1 MHETIE
7 FPKNKEALM
16 DSTEIFTLIERIAA
30 TSAKSAKLALLG
42 EHAGEE
48 DLKRVLE
55 ATYSPLKTY
64 GIAQRPLP
72 PAPDRRGG
80 RFEES
85 TWSLLGQLERR
96 ELTGNAARAAL
107 AAEMT
112 RLDGASAELLWRIVA
127 KDLRAGFSANTTG
140 KVFPGLLP
148 EYPYMRCSLPK
159 KSNFSKFDWARGV
172 FSQKKANG
180 LFANVNLLDSGAVTL
195 VSRSG
200 SEFPVEAFAEL
211 AAFVA
216 GRFERGFQHHGE
228 LLVVEDGR
236 ILPREIGN
244 GILNAV
250 LQGGQFGP
258 GQAPLYEVWDR
269 IPLSAVVRKGSY
281 AVPYRERLEALDERL
296 READESDPVRLI
308 DTRICNSLEDAYAH
322 YTELVAAGEE
332 GTILKSPA
340 LIWRDGT
347 SKDAVKLK
355 VEASCDLK
363 IVAIVSGRPGTR
375 TEGRAGSLACESE
388 CGKLRVDVTVKN
400 ETMRDAVDADPQSWI
415 GRIVPV
421 LFNEVMRPGPNNA
434 LHSLFLPRL
443 EEAGY
448 RVDKSIADDLERV
461 LEQFEAAKSMEG
473 VAG

>member
-1 MHETIE
+1 MES
-7 FPKNKEALM
+7 A
-16 DSTEIFTLIERIAA
+16 SIFILIERVGAE
-30 TSAKSAKLALLG
+30 SAKSAKIALLS
-42 EHAGEE
+42 EHAGDEG
-48 DLKRVLE
+48 LKRVLE

-64 GIAQRPLP
+64 GIAQRPVGAEP
-72 PAPDRRGG
+72 ERVGAGFDEG
-80 RFEES
+80 

-96 ELTGNAARAAL
+96 ELTGNAARGAL

-112 RLDGASAELLWRIVA
+112 RLDGLSAELLWRIVA
-127 KDLRAGFSANTTG
+127 KDLRAGFSANTIG

-159 KSNFSKFDWARGV
+159 KSNLGQFDWTAGI

-180 LFANVNLLDSGAVTL
+180 LFANVNLLESGAVTI

-200 SEFPVEAFAEL
+200 SEFPAEAFLDL

-216 GRFERGFQHHGE
+216 EQFERGFQHHGE
-228 LLVVEDGR
+228 LLVVQEGK

-244 GILNAV
+244 GILNGV
-250 LQGGQFGP
+250 LQGGAFGP

-269 IPLSAVVRKGSY
+269 IPLSVVVRKGSY
-281 AVPYRERLEALDERL
+281 TVPYRERLEALDEAL
-296 READESDPVRLI
+296 RGACAGAPVRLI
-308 DTRICNSLEDAYAH
+308 DTRICNSLQDAYAH

-332 GTILKSPA
+332 GTILKSPE
-340 LIWRDGT
+340 LVWRDGT

-363 IVAIVSGRPGTR
+363 IVGIVPGRAGTR
-375 TEGRAGSLACESE
+375 TEGRAGSLACESA
-388 CGKLRVDVTVKN
+388 CGQLRVDVTVKN
-400 ETMRDAVDADPQSWI
+400 EAMRDAIDADPQSWI

-421 LFNEVMRPGPNNA
+421 LFNEVMRPGPNNP

-448 RVDKSIADDLERV
+448 RTDKFVADDLVRV
-461 LEQFEAAKSMEG
+461 IEQFEAAKDMPD
-473 VAG
+473 VAA

>member
-1 MHETIE
+1 
-7 FPKNKEALM
+7 M
-16 DSTEIFTLIERIAA
+16 DSASIFLLIERVGAE
-30 TSAKSAKLALLG
+30 SAKSAKLALLG
-42 EHAGEE
+42 EHAGDE

-64 GIAQRPLP
+64 GIAQRPLGSE
-72 PAPDRRGG
+72 PDRAGTV
-80 RFEES
+80 FDAT

-112 RLDGASAELLWRIVA
+112 RLDGMSAELLWRIVA
-127 KDLRAGFSANTTG
+127 KDLRAGFSASTTG

-159 KSNFSKFDWARGV
+159 KSNFGKFDWAAGV

-180 LFANVNLLDSGAVTL
+180 LFANVNLFESGAVTI

-200 SEFPVEAFAEL
+200 SEFPAEAFGEL

-216 GRFERGFQHHGE
+216 ARFERGFQYHGE
-228 LLVVEDGR
+228 LLVAEEGR
-236 ILPREIGN
+236 IQARGIGN
-244 GILNAV
+244 GILNGV

-258 GQAPLYEVWDR
+258 GQTPLYEVWDR
-269 IPLSAVVRKGSY
+269 IPLSAVVKRGSY
-281 AVPYRERLEALDERL
+281 AVPYRKRLLALGALLEGGGR
-296 READESDPVRLI
+296 ADPVRMI
-308 DTRICNSLEDAYAH
+308 ATRVVRSVQEAYAH
-322 YTELVAAGEE
+322 YGQLVAEGEE
-332 GTILKSPA
+332 GSVVKSPELA
-340 LIWRDGT
+340 WRDGT

-363 IVAIVSGRPGTR
+363 IVGIVPGRAGTR

-388 CGKLRVDVTVKN
+388 CGKLRVDVAVKN
-400 ETMRDAVDADPQSWI
+400 EAMRDAIDGDAQAWI

-421 LFNEVMRPGPNNA
+421 LFNEVMYPGPNNP

-448 RVDKSIADDLERV
+448 RTDKFVADDLARV
-461 LEQFEAAKSMEG
+461 FEQFEAAKDMPD
-473 VAG
+473 VAA

>member
-1 MHETIE
+1 
-7 FPKNKEALM
+7 M
-16 DSTEIFTLIERIAA
+16 DSASIFLLIERVGAE
-30 TSAKSAKLALLG
+30 SAKSAKLALLT
-42 EHAGEE
+42 EHAGDE

-64 GIAQRPLP
+64 GIAQRPVG
-72 PAPDRRGG
+72 AEPDRAGMG
-80 RFEES
+80 FDAM

-112 RLDGASAELLWRIVA
+112 RLDGLSAELLWRIVA

-159 KSNFSKFDWARGV
+159 KSNLSKFDFAAGV

-180 LFANVNLLDSGAVTL
+180 LFANVNLLDSGAVTII
-195 VSRSG
+195 SRSG
-200 SEFPVEAFAEL
+200 SEFPAEAFEGL

-216 GRFERGFQHHGE
+216 ERFEHGFQHHGE
-228 LLVVEDGR
+228 LLVVEEGQ
-236 ILPREIGN
+236 ILAREIGN
-244 GILNAV
+244 GILNGV

-258 GQAPLYEVWDR
+258 GQTPLYEVWDR
-269 IPLSAVVRKGSY
+269 IPLSAVVKKGSY
-281 AVPYRERLEALDERL
+281 AMPYRERLAALERL
-296 READESDPVRLI
+296 LEGAGPAQAVRLI
-308 DTRICNSLEDAYAH
+308 DTRVVRSLQEAYAH
-322 YTELVAAGEE
+322 YGQLVADGEE
-332 GTILKSPA
+332 GTILKSSE
-340 LIWRDGT
+340 LSWRDGT

-363 IVAIVSGRPGTR
+363 IVGIVPGRAGTR
-375 TEGRAGSLACESE
+375 TEGRAGSLSCESE
-388 CGKLRVDVTVKN
+388 CGALRVDVTVKN
-400 ETMRDAVDADPQSWI
+400 EAMRDAIDGDPQGWI

-421 LFNEVMRPGPNNA
+421 LFNEVMRPGPNNP

-448 RVDKSIADDLERV
+448 RTDKAVADDLERV
-461 LEQFEAAKSMEG
+461 LEQFEAAKDMAD
-473 VAG
+473 VAA

>member
-1 MHETIE
+1 MVSGDL
-7 FPKNKEALM
+7 F
-16 DSTEIFTLIERIAA
+16 FLIERIAA
-30 TSAKSAKLALLG
+30 EGANSAKIALLAQYREDG
-42 EHAGEE
+42 E
-48 DLKRVLE
+48 LRRVLE

-64 GIAQRPLP
+64 GIAQRLV
-72 PAPDRRGG
+72 PAEPDRLGAV
-80 RFEES
+80 FDET
-85 TWSLLGQLERR
+85 TWALLGQLERR

-112 RLDGASAELLWRIVA
+112 RLDGRSAELLWRIVA
-127 KDLRAGFSANTTG
+127 KDLRAGFSANTIS

-159 KSNFSKFDWARGV
+159 KSNLGQFDWAAGV

-180 LFANVNLLDSGAVTL
+180 LFANVNLHESGAVTI

-200 SEFPVEAFAEL
+200 SEFPVEAFASL

-216 GRFERGFQHHGE
+216 ERFERGFQHHGE
-228 LLVVEDGR
+228 LLVVEEGR
-236 ILPREIGN
+236 VLPREVGN
-244 GILNAV
+244 GILNGV

-258 GQAPLYEVWDR
+258 GQTPLYEVWDR
-269 IPLSAVVRKGSY
+269 IPLSAMVKKGTY
-281 AVPYRERLEALDERL
+281 TVPYRERLEALDEAL
-296 READESDPVRLI
+296 RESYDSGPARLI
-308 DTRICNSLEDAYAH
+308 DTRICNSLQDAYAH
-322 YTELVAAGEE
+322 YAELVAAGEE
-332 GTILKSPA
+332 GTILKSPG

-363 IVAIVSGRPGTR
+363 IVGIVPGRAGTR
-375 TEGRAGSLACESE
+375 TEGRAGSLACESA

-400 ETMRDAVDADPQSWI
+400 ESMRDAIDADPQAWI

-421 LFNEVMRPGPNNA
+421 LFNEVMRPGPNNP

-448 RVDKSIADDLERV
+448 RTDKFVADDLARV
-461 LEQFEAAKSMEG
+461 LEQFEAAKSLDG
-473 VAG
+473 VGA

>member
-1 MHETIE
+1 MES
-7 FPKNKEALM
+7 A
-16 DSTEIFTLIERIAA
+16 SIFILIERVGAE
-30 TSAKSAKLALLG
+30 SAKSAKIALLS
-42 EHAGEE
+42 EHGGDE

-64 GIAQRPLP
+64 GIAQRPVG
-72 PAPDRRGG
+72 AECDRVGAA
-80 RFEES
+80 FDET
-85 TWSLLGQLERR
+85 TWSLLGRLERR

-112 RLDGASAELLWRIVA
+112 RLDGLSAELLWRIVA
-127 KDLRAGFSANTTG
+127 KDLRAGFSANTIG

-159 KSNFSKFDWARGV
+159 KSNLGQFDWAAGV
-172 FSQKKANG
+172 LSQKKANG
-180 LFANVNLLDSGAVTL
+180 LFANVNLLESGAVTI

-200 SEFPVEAFAEL
+200 SEFPADAFARL

-216 GRFERGFQHHGE
+216 ERFERGFQHHGE
-228 LLVVEDGR
+228 LLVMEEGR
-236 ILPREIGN
+236 VLPRETGN
-244 GILNAV
+244 GILNRV

-269 IPLSAVVRKGSY
+269 IPLSAVVKKGSY
-281 AVPYRERLEALDERL
+281 TVPYRERLEALDEALCER
-296 READESDPVRLI
+296 RDSDPVRLI
-308 DTRICNSLEDAYAH
+308 DTRICNSLQDAYAH
-322 YTELVAAGEE
+322 YAELVAAGEE
-332 GTILKSPA
+332 GTILKSPG

-363 IVAIVSGRPGTR
+363 IVGIVQGRAGTR
-375 TEGRAGSLACESE
+375 TEGRAGSLACESA
-388 CGKLRVDVTVKN
+388 CGQLRVDVTVKN
-400 ETMRDAVDADPQSWI
+400 EAMRDAIDADPQAWI

-421 LFNEVMRPGPNNA
+421 LFNEVMRPGPNNP

-448 RVDKSIADDLERV
+448 RTDKFVADDLARV
-461 LEQFEAAKSMEG
+461 LEQFDAAKSLEG
-473 VAG
+473 LAA

>member
-1 MHETIE
+1 
-7 FPKNKEALM
+7 M
-16 DSTEIFTLIERIAA
+16 DSAALFFLIERVACA
-30 TSAKSAKLALLG
+30 SAKSAKVALLC
-42 EHAGEE
+42 EHSADE
-48 DLKRVLE
+48 DLKRVLA

-64 GIAQRPLP
+64 GIAQRPAP
-72 PAPDRRGG
+72 PALEREGG

-85 TWSLLGQLERR
+85 TWGLLGALERR
-96 ELTGNAARAAL
+96 ELTGNAARQGL
-107 AAEMT
+107 AAEMA

-127 KDLRAGFSANTTG
+127 KDLRAGFSANTVG

-159 KSNFSKFDWARGV
+159 KSNLAQFDWAAGV

-200 SEFPVEAFAEL
+200 SEFPAEAFTEL

-228 LLVVEDGR
+228 LLVVEEGR
-236 ILPREIGN
+236 VLAREIGN
-244 GILNAV
+244 GILNGV

-258 GQAPLYEVWDR
+258 GQTPLYEVWDR
-269 IPLSAVVRKGSY
+269 IPLSAVVKKGSY
-281 AVPYRERLEALDERL
+281 AVPYRERLEALDEML
-296 READESDPVRLI
+296 REAGERDPLRLI
-308 DTRICNSLEDAYAH
+308 DTRIVNSLKDAYAH
-322 YTELVAAGEE
+322 YAELVATGEE
-332 GTILKSPA
+332 GTILKSPN

-363 IVAIVSGRPGTR
+363 IVGIVPGRPGTR

-400 ETMRDAVDADPQSWI
+400 ESMRDAVDADPQSWI

-421 LFNEVMRPGPNNA
+421 LFNEVMRPGPNNPV
-434 LHSLFLPRL
+434 HSLFLPRL

-448 RVDKSIADDLERV
+448 RSDKSVADDLERV
-461 LEQFEAAKSMEG
+461 IEQFEAAKSMEG
-473 VAG
+473 IGG

>member
-1 MHETIE
+1 V
-7 FPKNKEALM
+7 
-16 DSTEIFTLIERIAA
+16 DSVEIFILIERIAR
-30 TSAKSAKLALLG
+30 TSAKSGKIALLA
-42 EHAGEE
+42 EHAGDES
-48 DLKRVLE
+48 LKRVLE
-55 ATYSPLKTY
+55 AALSPLKTY
-64 GIAQRPLP
+64 GIAQRPV
-72 PAPDRRGG
+72 PAEPDREGG
-80 RFEES
+80 RFEPA
-85 TWSLLGQLERR
+85 TWELLGQLERR
-96 ELTGNAARAAL
+96 ELTGNAARQAL
-107 AAEMT
+107 AGEMT
-112 RLDGASAELLWRIVA
+112 RLDGSSAELLWRIVA
-127 KDLRAGFSANTTG
+127 KDLRAGFSASTTG

-159 KSNFSKFDWARGV
+159 GSNLAKFDWARGV

-180 LFANVNLLDSGAVTL
+180 LFANVNLLDSGAVTI

-216 GRFERGFQHHGE
+216 ERFERGFQHHGE
-228 LLVVEDGR
+228 MLVVENGR
-236 ILPREIGN
+236 ILAREIGN
-244 GILNAV
+244 GILNGV
-250 LQGGQFGP
+250 LHGGQFGP

-281 AVPYRERLEALDERL
+281 VAPYRERLDALDRMLGEATLDEQL
-296 READESDPVRLI
+296 REEGARDPVRLI
-308 DTRICNSLEDAYAH
+308 DTRICNSLKDAYAH
-322 YTELVAAGEE
+322 YAELVAAGEE
-332 GTILKSPA
+332 GTILKCRD

-363 IVAIVSGRPGTR
+363 IVGIVPGRAGTR

-400 ETMRDAVDADPQSWI
+400 ETMRDAIDADPESWI

-421 LFNEVMRPGPNNA
+421 LFNEVMRPGPNNP

-443 EEAGY
+443 EEVGV
-448 RVDKSIADDLERV
+448 REDKSVADDLERV
-461 LEQFEAAKSMEG
+461 LEQFEAAKSLEG
-473 VAG
+473 VAI

>member
-42 EHAGEE
+42 EHAGDEG
-48 DLKRVLE
+48 LRRVLE
-55 ATYSPLKTY
+55 AAYSPLNTY
-64 GIAQRPLP
+64 GIALR
-72 PAPDRRGG
+72 PAPPDLERDGA
-80 RFEES
+80 RFDEP
-85 TWSLLGQLERR
+85 TWAMLWQLERR

-107 AAEMT
+107 AAEMA

-127 KDLRAGFSANTTG
+127 KDLRAGFSASTVG

-159 KSNFSKFDWARGV
+159 KSNLAQFDWAAGV

-200 SEFPVEAFAEL
+200 SEFPAEAFTEL

-228 LLVVEDGR
+228 LLVVEEGR
-236 ILPREIGN
+236 ILPREVGN
-244 GILNAV
+244 GILNGV
-250 LQGGQFGP
+250 LQGGGFGP

-281 AVPYRERLEALDERL
+281 AVPYRERLEALDGLL
-296 READESDPVRLI
+296 REVGDNDPVRLI
-308 DTRICNSLEDAYAH
+308 DTRIFNSLKDAYAH
-322 YTELVAAGEE
+322 YAELVAAGEE
-332 GTILKSPA
+332 GTILKSPG

-363 IVAIVSGRPGTR
+363 IVGIVPGRAGTR

-400 ETMRDAVDADPQSWI
+400 EAMRCALDADPQSWI

-421 LFNEVMRPGPNNA
+421 LFNEVMRPGPHNS

-443 EEAGY
+443 EEAGW
-448 RVDKSIADDLERV
+448 RPDKSVADDLDRV
-461 LEQFEAAKSMEG
+461 LEQFEGAKAMQA
-473 VAG
+473 VA

>member
-1 MHETIE
+1 
-7 FPKNKEALM
+7 M
-16 DSTEIFTLIERIAA
+16 DSASIFLLIERVGAE
-30 TSAKSAKLALLG
+30 SAKSAKLALLT
-42 EHAGEE
+42 EHAGDE

-64 GIAQRPLP
+64 GIAQRPVG
-72 PAPDRRGG
+72 AEPDRAGMG
-80 RFEES
+80 FDAM

-112 RLDGASAELLWRIVA
+112 RLDGLSAELLWRIVA

-159 KSNFSKFDWARGV
+159 KSNLSKFDWAAGV

-180 LFANVNLLDSGAVTL
+180 LFANVNLLGSGAVTI
-195 VSRSG
+195 VSRLG

-228 LLVVEDGR
+228 LLVVEEGR
-236 ILPREIGN
+236 ILPRETGN
-244 GILNAV
+244 GILNGV

-258 GQAPLYEVWDR
+258 GQRPLYEVWDR
-269 IPLSAVVRKGSY
+269 IPLSAVVKKGSY
-281 AVPYRERLEALDERL
+281 AVPYRERLEALDQMLCEAGER
-296 READESDPVRLI
+296 DPVRLI
-308 DTRICNSLEDAYAH
+308 DTRIFNSLKEAYAH
-322 YTELVAAGEE
+322 YAELVAAGEE
-332 GTILKSPA
+332 GAILKSPN

-363 IVAIVSGRPGTR
+363 IKAIVPGRAGTR

-400 ETMRDAVDADPQSWI
+400 ETMREAVDADPQSWI

-421 LFNEVMRPGPNNA
+421 LFNEVMRPGPNNP

-448 RVDKSIADDLERV
+448 RLDKSVADDLERV
-461 LEQFEAAKSMEG
+461 IEQFEAAKSMEG
-473 VAG
+473 VGG

>member
-1 MHETIE
+1 
-7 FPKNKEALM
+7 M
-16 DSTEIFTLIERIAA
+16 DSVSIFVLIERVGAE
-30 TSAKSAKLALLG
+30 SAKSAKLALLS
-42 EHAGEE
+42 EHAGDG

-64 GIAQRPLP
+64 GIAQRPVGADP
-72 PAPDRRGG
+72 G
-80 RFEES
+80 RVGVAFDAT

-96 ELTGNAARAAL
+96 ELTGNGARTAL
-107 AAEMT
+107 AGEMA
-112 RLDGASAELLWRIVA
+112 RLDGLSAELLWRIVA

-159 KSNFSKFDWARGV
+159 KSNLAKFDWAGGV
-172 FSQKKANG
+172 FSQKKDNG

-200 SEFPVEAFAEL
+200 GEFPVEAFAQL

-228 LLVVEDGR
+228 LLVVEEGR

-244 GILNAV
+244 GILNGV

-258 GQAPLYEVWDR
+258 GQAPLYEAWDR

-281 AVPYRERLEALDERL
+281 AVPYRERLEAFDELL
-296 READESDPVRLI
+296 READDDDPVRLI
-308 DTRICNSLEDAYAH
+308 DTRICNSLKDAYAH

-332 GTILKSPA
+332 GTILKCPA
-340 LIWRDGT
+340 LIWRDGA

-363 IVAIVSGRPGTR
+363 IVAIMPGRAGTR

-421 LFNEVMRPGPNNA
+421 LFNEVMRPGPNNP

-443 EEAGY
+443 EEASY